1 MKSNIGKSTV
11 IFRSWV
17 NINVALIVAASV
29 ATVAL
34 IAVAWYLAAALA
46 PIHGYLA
53 TSLAVERAIHA
64 LEERMVGDET
74 DATLRD
80 IRGPLNNL
88 IVAVNELTQRKEDL
102 NITPDAGTLLW
113 VAEWKLSLAQNS
125 LKLNEKPIEEGVL
138 HLRRA
143 LETEIAVRANLLSAL
158 EHRSKWIFR
167 VSMIFV
173 VGLVMSVASLTWL
186 LKDRFFRPLKDL
198 REFLQKVERREY
210 ASFSSHSVDTV
221 LEPLFTQYNTM
232 VRTLAEYDEA
242 NLSRQSALRAEVRNA
257 SRALLEQQIAL
268 SRAQQQAA
276 AGELSASI
284 AHEIR
289 NPLAG
294 MALALASLRDEL
306 KAPEHLDR
314 VDLVIDELNR
324 VKRLLSTFLDKTRM
338 KSEQVSTFKLSSS
351 IESFIHL
358 ARYQIPD
365 NIELSVD
372 VPDELHVRLPESSL
386 RQAVLNLLLNAAH
399 AIGNHAG
406 TIVIGGRCDENELCI
421 VVRDSGPGFSRDLL
435 VDGIQPFNTQRRG
448 GSGLGLATVRRF
460 AQSQDGVVKLAN
472 SDDGGAV
479 VTLSF
484 PKEKCVHHE

>member
-1 MKSNIGKSTV
+1 MKSSTSKSTA

-17 NINVALIVAASV
+17 NINIALIVAASV

-80 IRGPLNNL
+80 IREPLDNL
-88 IVAVNELTQRKEDL
+88 IAAVNELTQRKEDL

-113 VAEWKLSLAQNS
+113 VAEWKLSLAQS
-125 LKLNEKPIEEGVL
+125 SRKLNEKTIEEGVL
-138 HLRRA
+138 HLRQA
-143 LETEIAVRANLLSAL
+143 LETEIAFRTNLLRAL
-158 EHRSKWIFR
+158 ERRSKWIFR
-167 VSMIFV
+167 VSIILV
-173 VGLVMSVASLTWL
+173 VGLAISVVSLAWL
-186 LKDRFFRPLKDL
+186 LKDRFFGPLKDL
-198 REFLQKVERREY
+198 RDFLQKVERREY
-210 ASFSSHSVDTV
+210 ASFSNNSVDTL

-242 NLSRQSALRAEVRNA
+242 NLSRQSALSAEVRNA

-306 KAPEHLDR
+306 SDSELIER
-314 VDLVIDELNR
+314 VDMVIDELNR
-324 VKRLLSTFLDKTRM
+324 VKRLLSNLLDKTRI
-338 KSEQVSTFKLSSS
+338 KSEQVSTFRLLSS
-351 IESFIHL
+351 IESVIHL
-358 ARYQIPD
+358 ARYQIHD
-365 NIELSVD
+365 AIELSVD
-372 VPDELHVRLPESSL
+372 IPDELHVRLPESSL

-399 AIGNHAG
+399 AIGNQAG
-406 TIVIGGRCDENELCI
+406 TIVIAGRCHENELCI
-421 VVRDSGPGFSRDLL
+421 IVRDTGPGFSHDLL
-435 VDGIQPFNTQRRG
+435 VDGIQPYNTQRRG
-448 GSGLGLATVRRF
+448 GSGIGLATVRRF

-472 SDDGGAV
+472 SDDGGAI